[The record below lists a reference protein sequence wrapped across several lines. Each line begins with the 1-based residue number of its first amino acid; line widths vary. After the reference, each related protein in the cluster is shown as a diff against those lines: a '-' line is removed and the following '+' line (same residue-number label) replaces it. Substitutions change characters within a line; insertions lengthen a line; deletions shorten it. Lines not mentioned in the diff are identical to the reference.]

1 MRLEAVKLTYDNGVA
16 FVTIDRPP
24 VNALNLEVLSE
35 LSQVLQDLEKRAE
48 PMVVV
53 VTGEGR
59 KAFVAGADIGEIH
72 GLTLETGKDLSRR
85 GHEVYDQ
92 ISAFPWPVI
101 AGIAGLCLGGGMELA
116 LSCDLRIASDNARF
130 GQPEVNLGIIPGW
143 GGTQRL
149 PRLVGT
155 GFARE
160 LIFTGRIISAEEA
173 LGIGLV
179 NQVVPQEA
187 LRNTCMDLAKTI
199 LSKAPLAMKMAKRA
213 INQGI
218 LVPLEEGLRLE
229 EEWFGKL
236 CASEDMKEGTLALH
250 EKRDAKSTGK

>member
-1 MRLEAVKLTYDNGVA
+1 MNFLRCYRTG
-16 FVTIDRPP
+16 
-24 VNALNLEVLSE
+24 
-35 LSQVLQDLEKRAE
+35 KRAE

-229 EEWFGKL
+229 EECFGKL
-236 CASEDMKEGTLALH
+236 CASEDMKEGTLAFL
-250 EKRDAKSTGK
+250 EKRDAKFTGK

>member
-16 FVTIDRPP
+16 FVTMDRPP

-116 LSCDLRIASDNARF
+116 LACDLRIASDNARF

-229 EEWFGKL
+229 EECFGKL
-236 CASEDMKEGTLALH
+236 CASEDMKEGTLAFL
-250 EKRDAKSTGK
+250 EKRDAKFTGK

>member
-229 EEWFGKL
+229 EECFGKL
-236 CASEDMKEGTLALH
+236 CASEDMKEGTLAFL
-250 EKRDAKSTGK
+250 EKRDAKFTGK

>member
-116 LSCDLRIASDNARF
+116 LACDLRIASDNARF

-229 EEWFGKL
+229 EECFGKL
-236 CASEDMKEGTLALH
+236 CASEDMKEGTLAFL
-250 EKRDAKSTGK
+250 EKRDAKFTGK

>member
-59 KAFVAGADIGEIH
+59 KAVVAGADIGEIH

-116 LSCDLRIASDNARF
+116 LACDLRIASDNARF

-229 EEWFGKL
+229 EE
-236 CASEDMKEGTLALH
+236 
-250 EKRDAKSTGK
+250 